1 MVCQVK
7 TLQSEIFLVGCF
19 NNSGYQDLRL
29 VEVKM
34 NYMILTVAKQ
44 EYLLGLVFTLNNA
57 MLLKLYKEKIEN
69 EQVIV
74 ILN

>member
-1 MVCQVK
+1 
-7 TLQSEIFLVGCF
+7 
-19 NNSGYQDLRL
+19 
-29 VEVKM
+29 
-34 NYMILTVAKQ
+34 MILTVAKQ

-57 MLLKLYKEKIEN
+57 MLLKLWKEKIEN